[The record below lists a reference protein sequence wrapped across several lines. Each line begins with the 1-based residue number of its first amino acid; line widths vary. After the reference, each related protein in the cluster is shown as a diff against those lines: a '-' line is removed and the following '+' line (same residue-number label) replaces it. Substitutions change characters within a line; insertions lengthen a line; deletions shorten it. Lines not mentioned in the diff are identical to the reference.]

1 MPEEWPRV
9 THNGQGAPAGAAAI
23 ATALADAGTT
33 VVFGLPGGG
42 PNLDVVGAAAQA
54 GLRFVLAHTE
64 TAAVIMAATY
74 ADLTGRPGAAVVTR
88 GPGLASAV
96 NGIAHAALDRL
107 PVVVIADT
115 VRLAD
120 AGRVS
125 HQRLDQAALG
135 AVVAKAVVTIGRD
148 RTGEAAAAAA
158 AVRLALMPPAGP
170 VLALMDDSAL
180 SDPGMSDPGMSD
192 SGGERSGQASDDGV
206 AVLAQALRG
215 SRRPVIMLGTGAIAH
230 TAAIRSALAGRGIPA
245 LHTYRARG
253 IVPDSA
259 AEAAGLVTGG
269 TMEWPLLA
277 AADLIVGLGVDEAE
291 MIPAAWDY
299 PAPVLLVAGYPPN
312 APGSAYF
319 PRATALD
326 IPLPAAIAVLANRH
340 GEHDWPPGV
349 GQIAR
354 SQSALRLSEA
364 AAARPGFLSPVQ
376 VVSVVRAHVPGE
388 TVVTVDAGAHM
399 LAVMPLWEVTEPRR
413 LLISSGLA
421 TMGFALPAAIAAALC
436 APARLVVAF
445 TGDGGL
451 GMTLAEIETAA
462 RLRLRIAVV
471 VFNDGDAQP
480 DQDQAAVGWPGRG
493 RGGRLRAGF
502 VRPCGAGVGRR
513 GRGGQH
519 REGADRR
526 AFRRVR
532 PGRSHRHRRPGGPG
546 GLSRDH
552 GSEPWRSRPP
562 AVPERSNR
570 KEYPVSITV
579 AKFKDV
585 AEGTQP
591 GQFTIGER
599 EAVSSLTDLDP
610 SFKRLL
616 DEPVTAVVAVTG
628 RDEYPN
634 LTPVWFDYEGD
645 TVLLNL
651 ATHRKKVDWLR
662 KAPYATFLLMNPANA
677 YHWISIKTVLKR
689 EISEDDPAEGQ
700 RVTDQL
706 DRIWVKYTG
715 NEPPYALRDP
725 SINER
730 RVLFEMEVVKVATFG
745 RP

>member
-1 MPEEWPRV
+1 MADIGQKQAVGGRTLPRRSRV

-23 ATALADAGTT
+23 VTALADAGTT

-42 PNLDVVGAAAQA
+42 PNLDVVGAAALA

-120 AGRVS
+120 AGRIS

-148 RTGEAAAAAA
+148 RTGEAAAK
-158 AVRLALMPPAGP
+158 AVRLALTRPAGP
-170 VLALMDDSAL
+170 VVALMDDSAL
-180 SDPGMSDPGMSD
+180 SDPGTSDP
-192 SGGERSGQASDDGV
+192 GGERSGQASDDGV

-299 PAPVLLVAGYPPN
+299 AAPMLLVTGYPPN

-326 IPLPAAIAVLANRH
+326 IPLPAAIAVLANRP

-388 TVVTVDAGAHM
+388 TVATVDAGAHM

-471 VFNDGDAQP
+471 VFNDGTLSLIKIKQRPAGQGGAEAVDFGPVSYARAAQALG
-480 DQDQAAVGWPGRG
+480 AAAATVSTEKELAAALSAASVRDGPTVIDVQVDPAAYPAIMDLSRGEAGR
-493 RGGRLRAGF
+493 RPFPSAATVRSIQCRLPWRSSRMSPRAPSPASSRSAN
-502 VRPCGAGVGRR
+502 VRPC
-513 GRGGQH
+513 
-519 REGADRR
+519 R
-526 AFRRVR
+526 A
-532 PGRSHRHRRPGGPG
+532 
-546 GLSRDH
+546 
-552 GSEPWRSRPP
+552 
-562 AVPERSNR
+562 
-570 KEYPVSITV
+570 
-579 AKFKDV
+579 
-585 AEGTQP
+585 
-591 GQFTIGER
+591 
-599 EAVSSLTDLDP
+599 
-610 SFKRLL
+610 
-616 DEPVTAVVAVTG
+616 
-628 RDEYPN
+628 
-634 LTPVWFDYEGD
+634 
-645 TVLLNL
+645 
-651 ATHRKKVDWLR
+651 
-662 KAPYATFLLMNPANA
+662 
-677 YHWISIKTVLKR
+677 
-689 EISEDDPAEGQ
+689 
-700 RVTDQL
+700 
-706 DRIWVKYTG
+706 
-715 NEPPYALRDP
+715 
-725 SINER
+725 
-730 RVLFEMEVVKVATFG
+730 
-745 RP
+745 